1 MAKKSKPLIRLSAS
15 STTTRP
21 QARLAKP
28 HPGQERILNRAAR
41 FTVVSCGRRFGKT
54 ELAKLIVTEMAWR
67 GKKTWWLAPTYL
79 TASQVWRDLKA
90 ALTDTTG
97 IRIRESEERIDFSR
111 TGGMIAIRS
120 THYPDNLRG
129 MGLDFV
135 VLDEAAYMH
144 PSIWGEVVRPM
155 LLETQ
160 GGALFLS
167 TPRGKNW
174 FWDIYKLG
182 FDPLEGDWRS
192 FQFNSD
198 MNPLV
203 AKEELDSIRR
213 TSSDRTFREEYLAE
227 FMDDTGQVFRG
238 IQAATTAPDY
248 PIYQPEHDYIIGCD
262 WAKEGD
268 YSCYVV
274 IDATGRQMVALDRFN
289 QIGWLLQL
297 ERLQSLV
304 RNWHPRHIWAEAN
317 SMGSVLIDNLLAA
330 ELPVRPF
337 VTTAYSKTPL
347 IEGLALAIERQE
359 LALQTHEVLLNELAS
374 YRLERLQSGGYR
386 YSAPAGLHDD
396 TVMALAL
403 AWHGVGQGG
412 MSVEFA

>member
-1 MAKKSKPLIRLSAS
+1 
-15 STTTRP
+15 
-21 QARLAKP
+21 
-28 HPGQERILNRAAR
+28 
-41 FTVVSCGRRFGKT
+41 
-54 ELAKLIVTEMAWR
+54 
-67 GKKTWWLAPTYL
+67 
-79 TASQVWRDLKA
+79 LKA

-97 IRIRESEERIDFSR
+97 ITISESEQRIDFPR

-120 THYPDNLRG
+120 SHYPDNLRG

-144 PSIWGEVVRPM
+144 PGIWGDVVRPM
-155 LLETQ
+155 LLEAR

-182 FDPLEGDWRS
+182 EDPLEADWRS
-192 FQFNSD
+192 FQFDSD
-198 MNPLV
+198 VNPLV
-203 AKEELDSIRR
+203 AKAELDSIRR
-213 TSSDRTFREEYLAE
+213 SSSDRTFREEYLAE

-238 IQAATTAPDY
+238 IQAAATAPDY
-248 PIYQPEHDYIIGCD
+248 PVYQPEHDYMIGCD

-274 IDATGRQMVALDRFN
+274 IDATARQMVAIDRFN
-289 QIGWLLQL
+289 QIGWGLQL

-304 RNWHPRHIWAEAN
+304 KRWHPRHIWAEAN

-347 IEGLALAIERQE
+347 IEGLALAIERAE
-359 LALQTHEVLLNELAS
+359 LALQPHEVLLNELAS
-374 YRLERLQSGGYR
+374 YRLERLQGGGYR

-412 MSVEFA
+412 MTVEFA

>member
-1 MAKKSKPLIRLSAS
+1 
-15 STTTRP
+15 
-21 QARLAKP
+21 
-28 HPGQERILNRAAR
+28 
-41 FTVVSCGRRFGKT
+41 
-54 ELAKLIVTEMAWR
+54 
-67 GKKTWWLAPTYL
+67 
-79 TASQVWRDLKA
+79 LKA
-90 ALTDTTG
+90 SLTDTIG
-97 IRIRESEERIDFSR
+97 ITIRESEQRIDFHR
-111 TGGMIAIRS
+111 GGGMIAIRS

-155 LLETQ
+155 LLERQ

-174 FWDIYKLG
+174 FWDVFKLG
-182 FDPLEGDWRS
+182 HDPLESEWRS
-192 FQFNSD
+192 FHFNSD

-203 AKEELDSIRR
+203 AKEELESIRR

-238 IQAATTAPDY
+238 IAAAATAPLH
-248 PIYQPEHDYIIGCD
+248 PVYQPEHDYLIGCD
-262 WAKEGD
+262 WAKDGD

-274 IDATGRQMVALDRFN
+274 LDVTARQMVAFDRFN
-289 QIGWLLQL
+289 QIGWRLQL
-297 ERLQSLV
+297 ERLQTLV
-304 RNWHPRHIWAEAN
+304 RQWHPRHIWAESN
-317 SMGSVLIDNLLAA
+317 SIGSVLIDNLLAA

-337 VTTAYSKTPL
+337 VTTTYSKTPL
-347 IEGLALAIERQE
+347 IEGLALAIEREE
-359 LALQTHEVLLNELAS
+359 LTIQPQEVLLNELAS
-374 YRLERLQSGGYR
+374 YRLERLQGGGYR
-386 YSAPAGLHDD
+386 YSAPAGMHDD

-412 MSVEFA
+412 ISVDFA